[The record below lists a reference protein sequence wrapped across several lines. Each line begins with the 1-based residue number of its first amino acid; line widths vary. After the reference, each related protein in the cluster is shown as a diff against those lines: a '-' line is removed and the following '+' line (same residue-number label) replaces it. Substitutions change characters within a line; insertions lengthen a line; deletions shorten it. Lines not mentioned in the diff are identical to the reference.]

1 MSFLS
6 TFKAVSV
13 QLQKVAKSLDD
24 KVDTFTSSVAQEI
37 ITKFNLDKEHSEE
50 IIEIIKGKLSILLND
65 PTPKRSSNGFMAFC
79 NAKRKEVTEQEK
91 EKKPSIKPTEISKVI
106 GAMWKNL
113 SDEEKAEYNV
123 IAKENKGEEKA
134 EKKERE
140 RDVCQF
146 DGCTKVLKNK
156 VEHCGKFYCATH
168 YKKAITEEKKKEVV
182 KCNHVKKDGVKCTAN
197 AIDGV
202 WCSKHLKKSP
212 RENMSEREEKKEEKK
227 EQIVIEN
234 EIEWDVKDINDEEN
248 DEYWTFRRIKIEGEK
263 CRLHQATN
271 IVLHLK
277 ENVFLGYNKDG
288 EFVSTLEEIPQELIK
303 WVKKCGI
310 EVREM

>member
-6 TFKAVSV
+6 TFKAVSA

-24 KVDTFTSSVAQEI
+24 KVDNFTSSVAQEI
-37 ITKFNLDKEHSEE
+37 ITQFNIDNEKENE
-50 IIEIIKGKLSILLND
+50 IIEIIKGKLSILLNE
-65 PTPKRSSNGFMAFC
+65 PTPKRAGNGFMAFC

-91 EKKPSIKPTEISKVI
+91 EKNPDIKPTEISKII

-113 SDEEKAEYNV
+113 SDEEKAEYNAL
-123 IAKENKGEEKA
+123 AKEGQLNEG
-134 EKKERE
+134 KKEQPKKE

-168 YKKAITEEKKKEVV
+168 YKKAITDEKKKEVI

-212 RENMSEREEKKEEKK
+212 REVPSDREEEKKE
-227 EQIVIEN
+227 VIE
-234 EIEWDVKDINDEEN
+234 IENVVEWEVKDINDGDN
-248 DEYWTFRRIKIEGEK
+248 DEYWSFRRIKIEGEK

-271 IVLHLK
+271 IVLQLK
-277 ENVFLGYNKDG
+277 DNVFLGYNKDG
-288 EFVSTLEEIPQELIK
+288 EFISKIEEIPQELIE

-310 EVREM
+310 YVI